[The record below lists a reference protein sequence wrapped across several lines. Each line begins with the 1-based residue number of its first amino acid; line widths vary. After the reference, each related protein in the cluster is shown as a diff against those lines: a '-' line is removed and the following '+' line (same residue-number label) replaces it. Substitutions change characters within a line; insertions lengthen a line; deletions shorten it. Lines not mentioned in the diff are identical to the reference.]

1 MTKECKRC
9 YEVGK
14 LKVGQKLGHVSQI
27 GQLLLQGGAI
37 ITKVVQYR
45 RQMRQTEEGNR
56 FWQLTP
62 LFTPELLSDR
72 HFTARHS

>member
-27 GQLLLQGGAI
+27 GATFVTRWGYYNKSSA
-37 ITKVVQYR
+37 V
-45 RQMRQTEEGNR
+45 
-56 FWQLTP
+56 
-62 LFTPELLSDR
+62 
-72 HFTARHS
+72 